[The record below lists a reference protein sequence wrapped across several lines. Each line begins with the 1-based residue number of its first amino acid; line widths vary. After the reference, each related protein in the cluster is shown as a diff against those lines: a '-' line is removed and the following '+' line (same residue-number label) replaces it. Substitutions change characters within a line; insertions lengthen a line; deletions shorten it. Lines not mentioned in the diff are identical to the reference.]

1 MGVRFRV
8 GVLGFNLRLASLVL
22 TTIGKLWFWS
32 SRALTGS
39 VYASAGFIENRSVL
53 DVMSRRKYHFR
64 HMEMMITQGFKTDSL
79 LCCNHRDN
87 MTRSWLSDSNRLVAW
102 YPICASY
109 GADTIPAPGLARDIR
124 YWIAIRNI
132 TVYYSWYRSYIPLRI
147 FLENWVGMA
156 LC

>member
-8 GVLGFNLRLASLVL
+8 GVFGLNLRLVSLVL
-22 TTIGKLWFWS
+22 ETIGKLWFWS
-32 SRALTGS
+32 SGALTGS
-39 VYASAGFIENRSVL
+39 VYASAGFIGNHSVL

-64 HMEMMITQGFKTDSL
+64 HMEMMITQGFRTGSL

-87 MTRSWLSDSNRLVAW
+87 MTRSWLSDSNRLVIW

-109 GADTIPAPGLARDIR
+109 GADTIPALGLARDIR
-124 YWIAIRNI
+124 YWIAIHDTSI
-132 TVYYSWYRSYIPLRI
+132 YYAWYRSYIPVRI
-147 FLENWVGMA
+147 FLENWVGMV